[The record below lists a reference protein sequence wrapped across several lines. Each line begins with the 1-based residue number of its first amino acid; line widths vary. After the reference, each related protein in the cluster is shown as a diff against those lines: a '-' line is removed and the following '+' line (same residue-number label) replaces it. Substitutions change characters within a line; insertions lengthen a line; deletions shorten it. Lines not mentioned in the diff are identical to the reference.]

1 MSFDMTILIAGL
13 VLFLGI
19 HLVPAAPAI
28 REICCQKLGTGGF
41 KAVFSVASLLGLGL
55 IIYGFS
61 VRPYVPVW
69 TPPDFA
75 RHITFLLMLPAL
87 ILLAASQI
95 PSRIRTWSRH
105 PMLLAVELWAFAH
118 LLVNG
123 DLAGMLLFGSFLA
136 YAVYDMLSAN
146 RRGALGPLGARSG
159 GFGGDAAAVVIG
171 LAVFAFMLVWGHQHL
186 ISIPLLRAVAIP
198 S

>member
-19 HLVPAAPAI
+19 HLVPAAPAM
-28 REICCQKLGTGGF
+28 REIWCQKLGDAGY
-41 KAVFSVASLLGLGL
+41 KAVFSVASVVGLGL

-61 VRPYVPVW
+61 QRPYVPIW

-75 RHITFLLMLPAL
+75 RHITFLLMLPAS

-95 PSRIRTWSRH
+95 PSRIRIWSRH
-105 PMLLAVELWAFAH
+105 PMLLAVEVWAFAH

-123 DLAGMLLFGSFLA
+123 DLAGMLLFGGFLA
-136 YAVYDMLSAN
+136 YAVYDMMSASQ
-146 RRGALGPLGARSG
+146 RGAFGPLGARSG
-159 GFGGDAAAVVIG
+159 GIGGDAAAVVIG
-171 LAVFAFMLVWGHQHL
+171 LALYVFMLAWGHEHL
-186 ISIPLLRAVAIP
+186 IGIPLLRAVAIP